1 MQKRKQER
9 QLERRR
15 QVGKYRKRTDR
26 CMQLFKVGSRKSK
39 WKQKMSIKQ
48 YRQESIKK
56 KTVKFQ
62 KTVESTGSQEKKMKE
77 RERERSKLQS
87 FKALSKYV

>member
-1 MQKRKQER
+1 
-9 QLERRR
+9 
-15 QVGKYRKRTDR
+15 
-26 CMQLFKVGSRKSK
+26 MQLFKVGSRKSK